1 MAPWPKRT
9 MAQYVRKAV
18 GEPVAE
24 TEDKGNKRTIPDN
37 PQEHKAAG
45 EPVAETEGKGKKRTI
60 TDTPQEQEASASEST
75 ICVRAPRLMLS
86 RWTTWPRRG
95 IALPSC
101 TTAGGTMSWST
112 KKTSRIATPLRP
124 RSPRTWSP
132 SRSPTRAQRRFRS
145 RRWSRWKRKRW
156 LRKSW
161 GRRRASSVASGTM
174 TPSTKTLESGAVLCL
189 PATSWYD
196 R

>member
-1 MAPWPKRT
+1 

-86 RWTTWPRRG
+86 R
-95 IALPSC
+95 
-101 TTAGGTMSWST
+101 
-112 KKTSRIATPLRP
+112 
-124 RSPRTWSP
+124 
-132 SRSPTRAQRRFRS
+132 
-145 RRWSRWKRKRW
+145 
-156 LRKSW
+156 
-161 GRRRASSVASGTM
+161 
-174 TPSTKTLESGAVLCL
+174 
-189 PATSWYD
+189 
-196 R
+196 